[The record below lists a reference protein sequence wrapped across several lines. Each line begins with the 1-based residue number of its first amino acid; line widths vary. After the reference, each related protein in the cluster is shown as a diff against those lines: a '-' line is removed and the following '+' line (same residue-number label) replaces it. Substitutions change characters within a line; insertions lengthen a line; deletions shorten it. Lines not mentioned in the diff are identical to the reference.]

1 MDEEDMVHIHNGI
14 LLSHKKNEIL
24 DFAIRCMYLESIRL
38 SEISETE
45 KDKHCILTLTV
56 ESKKQINVYNNTET
70 DSDIENKPVVTNG
83 ERGGAS

>member
-1 MDEEDMVHIHNGI
+1 MVHIHNGI

-45 KDKHCILTLTV
+45 KDKHCILSLTV
-56 ESKKQINVYNNTET
+56 ESKK
-70 DSDIENKPVVTNG
+70 
-83 ERGGAS
+83 

>member
-1 MDEEDMVHIHNGI
+1 MVHIHNGI

-45 KDKHCILTLTV
+45 KDKHCILPLTV
-56 ESKKQINVYNNTET
+56 ESKKQ
-70 DSDIENKPVVTNG
+70 NK
-83 ERGGAS
+83 